1 MRFWENA
8 FCEKL
13 ARQFFAASDESMRFE
28 TRLDFIQCAFVAR
41 KVKFDVAR
49 VHRLSV

>member
-1 MRFWENA
+1 MRFVKNLRDNFLRRA
-8 FCEKL
+8 
-13 ARQFFAASDESMRFE
+13 MRRCDFKM
-28 TRLDFIQCAFVAR
+28 RLDFVQCAFVAR

>member
-1 MRFWENA
+1 MRFVKN
-8 FCEKL
+8 L
-13 ARQFFAASDESMRFE
+13 RGNFFAASDESMRFE

>member
-1 MRFWENA
+1 MHFVKNSRDN
-8 FCEKL
+8 
-13 ARQFFAASDESMRFE
+13 FFAASDESMRFE